1 MRICVIGC
9 GYVGLVTGVCFA
21 EMGNQV
27 ICIDK
32 IGEKIELLQRGECP
46 LMEPSLSELLRKNQ
60 QKGRIHFTTSYQEG
74 IPESEV
80 IFICVQTPENDETP
94 CDLRFVRESASEMA
108 PLLMENAVVVL
119 KSTVPVGTT
128 DEIEKLIAK
137 SSPATFHVANNPE
150 FLREGSAVSDF
161 LFPDR
166 IVIGTRSDY
175 AAQKLCALYSNIE
188 KDNEKIL
195 IMDPPSS
202 ELVKYASNAML
213 AMRISFANEIANLC
227 EKVGANYRHVRI
239 GLGSDT
245 RIGSKFLHAGVGWGG
260 SCFPKDLKTLIHLG
274 EKAGVP
280 MLLAKATRDVNE
292 RQITRILEKFD
303 AHFNSDTNR
312 RIVGVWG
319 LTYKPDT
326 EDMRHAPSIQIVRG
340 LLARKCIVKVYDPS
354 GYRRARTIFEDSVI
368 YSDNCYSAIDN
379 ADALLLI
386 TEWSEFSSPDFA
398 KVSRLLR
405 GKVIFDGRNLW
416 QRKLVESYGLTY
428 YGMGT

>member
-9 GYVGLVTGVCFA
+9 GYVGLVTGACFA
-21 EMGNQV
+21 EMGNDV
-27 ICIDK
+27 ICI
-32 IGEKIELLQRGECP
+32 EKVEEKVELLQKGECP

-60 QKGRIHFTTSYQEG
+60 LKGRIKFTNSYAEA
-74 IPESEV
+74 IPGSEV

-94 CDLRFVRESASEMA
+94 CDLTFVREAVLEMA
-108 PLLMENAVVVL
+108 QFLRENAVVVF

-128 DEIEKLIAK
+128 DEMERLISK
-137 SSPATFHVANNPE
+137 SARVAFHVANNPE

-161 LFPDR
+161 LSPDR
-166 IVIGTRSDY
+166 IVIGTRSQY
-175 AAQKLCALYSNIE
+175 AAEKLRALYSNIE
-188 KDNEKIL
+188 KDSDKIL

-227 EKVGANYRHVRI
+227 EKVGANYRHVRL
-239 GLGSDT
+239 GLGADT

-260 SCFPKDLKTLIHLG
+260 SCFPKDLKTLIYLG
-274 EKAGVP
+274 EKVGVP
-280 MLLAKATRDVNE
+280 MLLAKATREVNE

-303 AHFNSDTNR
+303 EHFDYQTNGKT
-312 RIVGVWG
+312 VAVWG

-326 EDMRHAPSIQIVRG
+326 DDMRHAPSINIIKG
-340 LLARKCIVKVYDPS
+340 LLARNCQVNVYDPS
-354 GYRRARTIFEDSVI
+354 GYNNVRILFNDSIV
-368 YSDNCYSAIDN
+368 YCDNCYSAIDN

-386 TEWSEFSSPDFA
+386 TEWSEFSSPDFG
-398 KVSRLLR
+398 KISTLLR

-416 QRKLVESYGLTY
+416 QRKIVESYGLTY